1 MAGKRAP
8 PRRPPGQET
17 IMAYGTPEYLLCRAG
32 REPALEDLLRDPL
45 THAVMA
51 SDRVE
56 KDHLDQLI
64 LSMRSRLMAR
74 RGEIRPD

>member
-1 MAGKRAP
+1 ML
-8 PRRPPGQET
+8 PRCPQGQET

-32 REPALEDLLRDPL
+32 REPALEDLLRDPM

-56 KDHLDQLI
+56 RDHLDSLM
-64 LSMRSRLMAR
+64 LSMRARLMAR
-74 RGEIRPD
+74 RGEARVD